1 MSPEQIPPSPEL
13 YVKVRSAFILRYTT
27 FHTWCKEEGIHQTNA
42 KACLIGLW
50 DGPKGKAL
58 RARIIEAS
66 GMSVS
71 SPIEPDNHSTPD
83 QAEATEAEEFFYWGC

>member
-1 MSPEQIPPSPEL
+1 MATNTLTPSPEL
-13 YVKVRSAFILRYTT
+13 YREVRASFVLRYTT
-27 FHTWCKEEGIHQTNA
+27 LNTWCKEEGIHQTNA

-71 SPIEPDNHSTPD
+71 SQIEPENQSTPHL
-83 QAEATEAEEFFYWGC
+83 AEATEAEEFFYWGC

>member
-1 MSPEQIPPSPEL
+1 MTPEQIPPSPEL
-13 YVKVRSAFILRYTT
+13 YAKVRSAFILR
-27 FHTWCKEEGIHQTNA
+27 HTNLNSWCKEEGIHQTNA

>member
-1 MSPEQIPPSPEL
+1 MTCPIIQPSRDL
-13 YVKVRSAFILRYTT
+13 YNKVRAGFIARGTT
-27 FHTWCKEEGIHQTNA
+27 LHSWCRSQEFSMGNA
-42 KACLIGLW
+42 RDCLLGTW

-71 SPIEPDNHSTPD
+71 SPIEPDNHSTSD